1 MAYKNTRL
9 GLRISPVQDSLIRAA
24 AMRRGLSITD
34 FVLESACV
42 RAEEELVD
50 RAVAVVA
57 PVVFDRI
64 MTETEQPPRPMRAAK
79 SRLSRLARQGVRQY
93 A

>member
-1 MAYKNTRL
+1 MAHKSTRL

-24 AMRRGLSITD
+24 ATRRGLSITD

-42 RAEEELVD
+42 RAEAELVE
-50 RAVAVVA
+50 RAVAVVTSA
-57 PVVFDRI
+57 VFDRI
-64 MTETEQPPRPMRAAK
+64 MAEADKPPRAMRAAK